1 MVKSESKLK
10 KSKKIGILGGAFDPI
25 HMGHLLLA
33 EYALGEFEL
42 DRVVF
47 LPYNISVSKEPPQ
60 ASSQDRL
67 NMLKLATMDNPSLSV
82 SDIEIKRGGIS
93 FSYETLRT
101 FKKEEPKDETSFLI
115 GSDAFSEL
123 KSWKNYKSLIG
134 MTRFIVAVRPG
145 TKVKS
150 IKGAKYDRLLIPQ
163 IAISSS
169 SLRNRAES
177 GFSLRY
183 LVPDKVRDYIV
194 NFRLY
199 R

>member
-1 MVKSESKLK
+1 MVKSEFNRK

-33 EYALGEFEL
+33 ECALGELGL

-47 LPYNISVSKEPPQ
+47 LPYNISASKEPPQ
-60 ASSQDRL
+60 ASSRDRL
-67 NMLKLATMDNPSLSV
+67 NMLRLATIDNPSLSV
-82 SDIEIKRGGIS
+82 SSVEIKRGGLS
-93 FSYETLRT
+93 FSYETLKALK
-101 FKKEEPKDETSFLI
+101 KKEPQDEIYFLI

-123 KSWKNYKSLIG
+123 ESWKNYKSLVRIA
-134 MTRFIVAVRPG
+134 RFIVAVRPG
-145 TKVKS
+145 TKVKN
-150 IKGAKYDRLLIPQ
+150 IKGAKYKKLLIPQ

-169 SLRNRAES
+169 SLRDRVKS
-177 GFSLRY
+177 GLSLCY
-183 LVPDKVRDYIV
+183 LTPDKVRDYIV

>member
-33 EYALGEFEL
+33 EHALGEFEL
-42 DRVVF
+42 DKVVL
-47 LPYNISVSKEPPQ
+47 LPYNISISKEPPQ
-60 ASSQDRL
+60 ASSRDRL
-67 NMLKLATMDNPSLSV
+67 NMLKLAAMDNPSLSV
-82 SDIEIKRGGIS
+82 SDIELKRGGFS
-93 FSYETLRT
+93 FSYESLRT
-101 FKKEEPKDETSFLI
+101 FKKRESKDKMFFLI

-123 KSWKNYKSLIG
+123 KSWKNYKSLIKI
-134 MTRFIVAVRPG
+134 TRFIVAVRPG

-150 IKGAKYDRLLIPQ
+150 IKGAKYERLLIPQ

-169 SLRNRAES
+169 FLRSRAKS